1 MKQTTTLLLLALGCL
16 SVPLHAEEAGEV
28 ESKLREALRSTML
41 QIREAQARTAEMES
55 NMVLS
60 QRETEK
66 TRKELAAL
74 QATMVEE
81 RTAAA
86 NQAAEMRSV
95 LEERAGRI
103 TALEAQVAKWDAD
116 YKKST
121 TRALKAENA
130 LAHAKARIG
139 TLERLAA
146 EQQVKN
152 IEMKETA
159 DEILDRYQR
168 HGLGSAIL
176 AREPFIT
183 VNRAKLQTIMQDLET
198 RIRAATIVPA
208 GTPSTR

>member
-1 MKQTTTLLLLALGCL
+1 MRDKTILRIL
-16 SVPLHAEEAGEV
+16 SFVVLCAPLRAEEAAEIEG
-28 ESKLREALRSTML
+28 KLREALRSTML
-41 QIREAQARTAEMES
+41 QLREAQARTAEMEG

-60 QRETEK
+60 QKEAEK
-66 TRKELAAL
+66 TKKELAAV
-74 QATMVEE
+74 QATIVEE

-86 NQAAEMRSV
+86 NQAAEMRSD
-95 LEERAGRI
+95 LEERGKRI
-103 TALEAQVAKWDAD
+103 AALEAQVAKWDAD
-116 YKKST
+116 YKLCT

-152 IEMKETA
+152 IEMKQTA

-176 AREPFIT
+176 AREPFIS

-198 RIRAATIVPA
+198 RIRAATIVPKT
-208 GTPSTR
+208 TP

>member
-1 MKQTTTLLLLALGCL
+1 MRHRSTLLLLALAVLGN
-16 SVPLHAEEAGEV
+16 PLRAEEEGAV
-28 ESKLREALRSTML
+28 EAKLREALRSTML
-41 QIREAQARTAEMES
+41 QLREAQARTAEMES

-60 QRETEK
+60 QKETEK
-66 TRKELAAL
+66 TKKELTAL

-86 NQAAEMRSV
+86 NQAAEMRTV
-95 LEERAGRI
+95 LEERAKRI
-103 TALEAQVAKWDAD
+103 AALEAQVAKWDAD
-116 YKKST
+116 YKQST
-121 TRALKAENA
+121 ARALKAENA
-130 LAHAKARIG
+130 LVHAKARIG

-152 IEMKETA
+152 IEMKQTA

-176 AREPFIT
+176 AREPFIS

-198 RIRAATIVPA
+198 RIRAATILPKT
-208 GTPSTR
+208 TP